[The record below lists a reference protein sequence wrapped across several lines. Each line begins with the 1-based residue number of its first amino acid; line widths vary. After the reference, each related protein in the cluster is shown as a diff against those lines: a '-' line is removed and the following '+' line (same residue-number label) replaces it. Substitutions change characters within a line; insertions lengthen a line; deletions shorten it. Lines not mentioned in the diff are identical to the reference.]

1 MAFCYSLQNLS
12 AFLTGI
18 IRDQK
23 LLMQNNL
30 SDERLAV
37 YYLDLLNEVL
47 TSTEMSVRT

>member
-18 IRDQK
+18 TRD
-23 LLMQNNL
+23 LMQNNL
-30 SDERLAV
+30 SDKRLAV
-37 YYLDLLNEVL
+37 YHLVLLNEIL